1 MSKMPIIDVEENIKT
16 MRNRLMEMQSE
27 LFKLEGGL
35 KVFEGFK
42 EAGLTKINLPKT
54 PKTPNQPPIEELES
68 IQEKPE

>member
-1 MSKMPIIDVEENIKT
+1 MPIIDVEENIKT
-16 MRNRLMEMQSE
+16 MRNRLMSMQSE

-42 EAGLTKINLPKT
+42 DAGLTKINL

>member
-1 MSKMPIIDVEENIKT
+1 MPVIDVEENIKT
-16 MRNRLMEMQSE
+16 MQNRLMSMQNE

-42 EAGLTKINLPKT
+42 EAGLTKIDL

>member
-1 MSKMPIIDVEENIKT
+1 MPVIDVEENIKT
-16 MRNRLMEMQSE
+16 MRNRLMGMQNE

-42 EAGLTKINLPKT
+42 EAGLTKIDL
-54 PKTPNQPPIEELES
+54 PKTPNQPTIEELES

>member
-1 MSKMPIIDVEENIKT
+1 MSKMPVISIEENIT
-16 MRNRLMEMQSE
+16 NMRKRLMEMQSE

-54 PKTPNQPPIEELES
+54 PNQPPIEELES